1 MSNLYWLAQL
11 PSTDDAFIP
20 LHRLELL
27 ADEADY
33 PLLELAH
40 RQAVRDASW
49 GHPLVALEERA
60 AKLLADAEAQADR
73 AHWPEDQAAVHR
85 SELEAQGYALGVT
98 AVRVALRAHCQDDM
112 AAAS

>member
-1 MSNLYWLAQL
+1 MSARYWLAQL

-20 LHRLELL
+20 LHRLEWMS
-27 ADEADY
+27 DEDEY
-33 PLLELAH
+33 PLLETAH

-60 AKLLADAEAQADR
+60 AKLLAAAETRAKE
-73 AHWPEDQAAVHR
+73 AHWPEDEVAAHR
-85 SELEAQGYALGVT
+85 AHLEAQGYALGVT
-98 AVRVALRAHCQDDM
+98 AVRVALRAHRQDDM